1 MGGWEG
7 TGPPP
12 SPRSFLGSHTKPT
25 RGAPEQLQVW
35 EGTAGSTEL
44 LEARHGHIS
53 PQPSQPSPGKE
64 AWHPTAPSLGK
75 GAKWSPAPQPPGA
88 ILQPLNTPGG
98 VGKLLRVVPAFSHS
112 LPAAGTRTHTPS
124 PVHKGSLSCSAQPCN
139 VCKRREL
146 PYSHSPNRLLSP
158 SWPGSCSHSCFNPW
172 EQRHDSKQLFAHWS
186 GLPPATS
193 SSFSPPFFLVCWV
206 RIFFFF

>member
-1 MGGWEG
+1 M
-7 TGPPP
+7 
-12 SPRSFLGSHTKPT
+12 
-25 RGAPEQLQVW
+25 
-35 EGTAGSTEL
+35 
-44 LEARHGHIS
+44 
-53 PQPSQPSPGKE
+53 
-64 AWHPTAPSLGK
+64 
-75 GAKWSPAPQPPGA
+75 
-88 ILQPLNTPGG
+88 
-98 VGKLLRVVPAFSHS
+98 LRVVPAFSHS

-206 RIFFFF
+206 RIFFFFNVFFLNPGGDRDTPSSHLCLPVPLSKKQQGRAPSSSADLQFPGLPFCSVALGERKRVKEGGRASRREGGSVQTGRRRRPTGCGRKEPECG